1 MAKLF
6 EKKNPE
12 DLRNKRVITY
22 VNPEEYA
29 QIRTAASIRQL
40 DVGEFMRRAALGRR
54 ADVDYETEI
63 VLALIDLTRSVRE
76 LRKPYL
82 ERNEVFRDDD
92 WRPIVAGATA
102 AMLRITQ

>member
-6 EKKNPE
+6 QKKAPDE
-12 DLRNKRVITY
+12 LRTVRKEIKLTMA
-22 VNPEEYA
+22 EA
-29 QIRTAASIRQL
+29 TQIHHAASIRQL
-40 DVGEFMRRAALGRR
+40 DDSEFMRRAALGRR

-76 LRKPYL
+76 LRKAYL
-82 ERNEVFRDDD
+82 ERKEVFRDDD

-102 AMLRITQ
+102 AMLRITK